1 MDSWG
6 YDLIGTPCV
15 ELLSTVALGVQPEQ
29 VQRLFKFSDADGQM
43 LALVGER
50 TVSAARV
57 ATGPML
63 SAGRPLRLCYLG
75 PTFQGTPPGGVRR
88 EAYQA
93 GAELIGTHSAA
104 ADAEVVA
111 MAIRALEACGLDD
124 FQVEIGHVGFFGGLM
139 SRLEER
145 ERELVRDALVGRD
158 LVELEEALAATDL
171 RAQEQE
177 LLLRFPALRGGEE
190 ILQAA
195 RSLVDNPGSAE
206 AIDELQAVYRLLGAH
221 GVEGR
226 VNLDLG
232 AVRDFDYYT
241 GLIFEVF
248 APGLGAPLAAGGR
261 YDGLLRRFGA
271 DEPATGLVVFLDRV
285 QQLLE
290 GHAGGNGP
298 SASVLVGFSDD
309 AAAAIRESVRRRGGG
324 ARVVMAVDACSA
336 EELERRRDALGAESA
351 VLADG
356 SEGAT

>member
-1 MDSWG
+1 
-6 YDLIGTPCV
+6 
-15 ELLSTVALGVQPEQ
+15 
-29 VQRLFKFSDADGQM
+29 
-43 LALVGER
+43 
-50 TVSAARV
+50 
-57 ATGPML
+57 
-63 SAGRPLRLCYLG
+63 
-75 PTFQGTPPGGVRR
+75 
-88 EAYQA
+88 
-93 GAELIGTHSAA
+93 
-104 ADAEVVA
+104 
-111 MAIRALEACGLDD
+111 
-124 FQVEIGHVGFFGGLM
+124 M

-177 LLLRFPALRGGEE
+177 LLLKFPALRGGEE

-195 RSLVDNPGSAE
+195 RSLVDNQGSAE

-221 GVEGR
+221 GVEAR

-290 GHAGGNGP
+290 GRAGGNVP
-298 SASVLVGFSDD
+298 SESVLVGFSDD

-324 ARVVMAVDACSA
+324 ERVVMAVDPSSG
-336 EELERRRDALGAESA
+336 EELERRRRALGAASA
-351 VLADG
+351 VLVDG
-356 SEGAT
+356 SQRAT